1 MVTINWKDP
10 FSFFIY
16 VLSQVKKKF
25 EAGEHTTHL
34 SIPLH
39 ACTGDVA
46 RKNRQSYYWRFR
58 GLQHFMLFLFRIYN
72 SKYISSVNTY
82 VITCKQISESC
93 QVYSL
98 GVFLCW
104 AGSDWEHN
112 WVRCELILKFTSTCI
127 LIRLP
132 VKKIIRMDTSKH
144 IIFFYFPLSWIHFH
158 GKTGP
163 WFDSDHI
170 PFSRTSFLAADTL
183 IHLSYIKAINIH
195 FVRMTFVFFWTTNKA
210 GL

>member
-25 EAGEHTTHL
+25 EAGEHTTNL

-58 GLQHFMLFLFRIYN
+58 GLQHFILFLFRIYN

-132 VKKIIRMDTSKH
+132 VQKIIRMDTSKH
-144 IIFFYFPLSWIHFH
+144 IIFFTSHCREYIFM
-158 GKTGP
+158 GKLVP
-163 WFDSDHI
+163 D
-170 PFSRTSFLAADTL
+170 LTL
-183 IHLSYIKAINIH
+183 I
-195 FVRMTFVFFWTTNKA
+195 TFRFPERLF
-210 GL
+210 